1 MQENLDFIA
10 PQGVL
15 RRNIQKSTGFI
26 DDGYCKEEELIS
38 EVFVK
43 GTEPKLLASCSR
55 FKKPRRQRQ
64 REQQRLPSTYEM
76 IGNIIRRI
84 WR

>member
-10 PQGVL
+10 PDGVL
-15 RRNIQKSTGFI
+15 TKKIQKSTGFI
-26 DDGYCKEEELIS
+26 DDGYCNEEDLIS

-55 FKKPRRQRQ
+55 FKKTRRQKQ
-64 REQQRLPSTYEM
+64 EQQRLPTAYEI
-76 IGNIIRRI
+76 IGNMIRRI
-84 WR
+84 WN